1 MGDLPSLTLSQKLKI
16 CNQNGANIDIF
27 LNFYKLNVTK
37 ISLISHTSLLQL
49 KNQKDKKLYSC
60 LILTNN
66 VKGTSCY

>member
-60 LILTNN
+60 LIVTNN